1 MSILKNSG
9 VIALGVR
16 LMMTGYPIYA
26 TVKTAEVMPSGVG
39 VNISGI
45 RRRMQPSRCA
55 MTEEQIIFSSKNL
68 RIGERIDVATTG
80 RISDL
85 FRDIRLNNKGYGD
98 HFGTIRDPLK
108 PLTLKWIYDYVKFLR
123 SMATQLENIA
133 DEAGGRTEQV
143 RDE

>member
-1 MSILKNSG
+1 
-9 VIALGVR
+9 
-16 LMMTGYPIYA
+16 
-26 TVKTAEVMPSGVG
+26 
-39 VNISGI
+39 
-45 RRRMQPSRCA
+45 

-143 RDE
+143 RDEWVHPQQSPDLQLVQPVHSRDPADWHCASSPCIGAYRPRGTQAAR

>member
-1 MSILKNSG
+1 
-9 VIALGVR
+9 
-16 LMMTGYPIYA
+16 
-26 TVKTAEVMPSGVG
+26 
-39 VNISGI
+39 
-45 RRRMQPSRCA
+45 